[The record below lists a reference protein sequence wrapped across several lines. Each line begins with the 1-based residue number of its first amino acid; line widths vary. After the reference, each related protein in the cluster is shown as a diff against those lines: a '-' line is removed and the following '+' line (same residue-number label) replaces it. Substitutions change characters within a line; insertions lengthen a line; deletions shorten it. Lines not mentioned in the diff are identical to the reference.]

1 MTSDSTAL
9 VPVIDKRTG
18 TTITYAETKLETRPY
33 VKSPHYTWEQ
43 LKKMTFKQKR
53 AAFDKS
59 RRTRIKLKKAINIL
73 EQKLSRLE
81 QYREQRNEIYK
92 AMADLK
98 IKKGSDKWNA
108 LWARS
113 KKITEI
119 LSLYDDIKIDIE
131 RLKQRYHLEEENA
144 SLIGTSIQREIL

>member
-1 MTSDSTAL
+1 MSGSTAL
-9 VPVIDKRTG
+9 VPFTNKRTG

-43 LKKMTFKQKR
+43 LQKMTFKQKR
-53 AAFDKS
+53 AALDRS
-59 RRTRIKLKKAINIL
+59 YRVRVKLKKSIKIL

-92 AMADLK
+92 AMANPK
-98 IKKGSDKWNA
+98 VKKGSDKWNV

-119 LSLYDDIKIDIE
+119 LSLYDDIKIDVQ
-131 RLKQRYHLEEENA
+131 RLKQRFRLEEEN
-144 SLIGTSIQREIL
+144 SNLIGTSIQREIL